1 MEKLT
6 YERIA
11 DVTLKI
17 DLHNG
22 YEVVALAIHNFET
35 KKYEVSLYIQDK
47 QVDNLILMEEFLNVE
62 FKASNKNICA
72 AILKYVAHNFENFNF
87 DKYIAR
93 CKYEQQCFEE
103 GDYLAKNRIEAQ
115 KYIQRRLKEIG
126 VSDAV

>member
-17 DLHNG
+17 DLNNG
-22 YEVVALAIHNFET
+22 YEVVALARHNFDS
-35 KKYEVSLYIQDK
+35 KKYVVSLYIQDK
-47 QVDNLILMEEFLNVE
+47 QVDNLILMEEFQNIE
-62 FKASNKNICA
+62 FKASNKNICV

-87 DKYIAR
+87 DKYISR
-93 CKYEQQCFEE
+93 CKYEQKCFEE

-115 KYIQRRLKEIG
+115 KIFQKKT
-126 VSDAV
+126 